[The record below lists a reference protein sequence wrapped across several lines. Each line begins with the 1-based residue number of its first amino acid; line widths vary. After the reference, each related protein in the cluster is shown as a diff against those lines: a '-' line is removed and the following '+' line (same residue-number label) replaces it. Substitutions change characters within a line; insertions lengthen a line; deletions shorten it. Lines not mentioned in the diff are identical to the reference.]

1 MRSIQSDTNQEIH
14 MKQLAMLM
22 VASAFSFTAFAAPTT
37 YVLDPDHTYP
47 RFEYSHF
54 GYSTQIN
61 RFDNTSGKIVYDKEA
76 KTGAVDIT
84 IDMKSVN
91 TGSKLFN
98 EHIQEADFLDTT
110 KFPTATF
117 KSTKV
122 IFEGDKPAA
131 IDGNLT
137 IKGITKPVSLKV
149 TSFKNAVHPMTK
161 KDAIG
166 ADAVTTIKRSDFNAG
181 KYAPH
186 VDDEMTL
193 RISLEAMAQ

>member
-1 MRSIQSDTNQEIH
+1 MN
-14 MKQLAMLM
+14 KLAVLIA
-22 VASAFSFTAFAAPTT
+22 ASVFSVSAFAAPTT
-37 YVLDPDHTYP
+37 YVIDQDHTYP
-47 RFEYSHF
+47 RFEYSHLGF
-54 GYSTQIN
+54 STQISH
-61 RFDNTSGKIVYDKEA
+61 FDNTTGKVVYDKEA
-76 KTGAVDIT
+76 KTGLVDIT

-122 IFEGDKPAA
+122 NFEGDKPAT

-137 IKGITKPVSLKV
+137 IKGITKPVTLKV
-149 TSFKNAVHPMTK
+149 TSFKNAAHPMTK

-166 ADAVTTIKRSDFNAG
+166 ADAITTIKRSDFNAG
-181 KYAPH
+181 KLAPH
-186 VDDEMTL
+186 VGDELTL
-193 RISLEAMAQ
+193 RISLEAMEQ

>member
-1 MRSIQSDTNQEIH
+1 
-14 MKQLAMLM
+14 MKKLAVLIA
-22 VASAFSFTAFAAPTT
+22 ASAFSFTAFAAPMT
-37 YVLDPDHTYP
+37 YVLDADHTFP

-54 GYSTQIN
+54 GYSTQISG
-61 RFDNTSGKIVYDKEA
+61 FDKTIGKIVYDKEA
-76 KTGAVDIT
+76 KTGLVDIA

-98 EHIQEADFLDTT
+98 EHIQEADFLDTAN
-110 KFPTATF
+110 FPTATF

-122 IFEGDKPAA
+122 NFEGDKPAT

-137 IKGITKPVSLKV
+137 IKGITKPVTLKV
-149 TSFKNAVHPMTK
+149 TSFKNAAHPMVK

-166 ADAVTTIKRSDFNAG
+166 ANAVTTIKRSDFNAG

-186 VDDEMTL
+186 VDDELTL
-193 RISLEAMAQ
+193 RISLEAIAQ